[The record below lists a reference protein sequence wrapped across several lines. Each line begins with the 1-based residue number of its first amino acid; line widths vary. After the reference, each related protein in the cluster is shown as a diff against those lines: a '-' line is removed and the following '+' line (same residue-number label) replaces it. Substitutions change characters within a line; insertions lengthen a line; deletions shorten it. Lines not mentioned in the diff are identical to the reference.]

1 MDKFKD
7 FMKVVGAAIL
17 KYGSI
22 VWKKIWALLKFVWL
36 KIWAVLGIVFANRV
50 FRWLFILMVPIFII
64 FIVVVAVFIHY
75 SPELPSLSQL
85 EQINP
90 KLVTNIYDKDGQ
102 IAHEYFVERREW
114 TSIDSIPKKAIQAVM
129 ATEDR
134 AFYKHWGMNVW
145 AIPSALIESIRSGN
159 KLRGA
164 STLTQQLTKL
174 LFLTPERTL
183 SRKIKEIMTAIRIEQ
198 TYTKEEILEFYM
210 NEVYLSGGNY
220 GFQAA
225 ARFYFGKPLD
235 SLDVPEYAVLA
246 GMLQR
251 PERYRPDRNPKTS
264 LSRRNT
270 VLYAMRDAGFI
281 TNDEYHK
288 YIDQPIK
295 LAEKEESAATEPGL
309 YFFEE
314 IRKYME
320 KKYGQNS
327 LYADGVSVYSTI
339 DPEIQA
345 FLDSV
350 ARVQIEKV
358 RRRIKYR
365 TTRRLLLT
373 KKYDMPEDS
382 VVAHFDSVYTLFKKQ
397 YLKGDTVR
405 NRRGQF
411 VRFPDSNRYHH
422 AEVAAIIIEN
432 ETGAIRAMVGG
443 SDFNKSKWNRAVQ
456 SLRQPG
462 SSFKPIVYA
471 TAMDNGAS
479 PCDSVNDQPVTI
491 PDPDSKNPNKTWRP
505 GNFEHDFEGMMTLR
519 RALYKSKNLPAILTG
534 MKYGLSNVVN
544 YARKFGITKAPLQ
557 AVPSLALG
565 SVGATLMEMTSAYTV
580 FPNGGNR
587 IEPYMIESI
596 VDRNGEIVEKN
607 SKVEHEVLRPA
618 SSYLMVDMLKDVN
631 IRGTAARVW
640 NSGFRHPSG
649 GKTGT
654 TNDYTDCWY
663 IGFTKQYTMGVWVG
677 SDTPGTMGAGHT
689 GTEDALPIWMA
700 TMTKLHKDLPKLPFP
715 VPPGVVS
722 RGVCNHTGL
731 LAGEFC
737 SEKSYCLYTAGYG
750 PTERC
755 DGNHFTTQTKS
766 ADNATL
772 FSNKGVV
779 ENNRYED
786 PLANKKKKKGKKGK
800 EPEPPKR
807 NARKMF

>member
-1 MDKFKD
+1 MNKFKA
-7 FMKVVGAAIL
+7 FMKTLGSLIK
-17 KYGSI
+17 KYGAI
-22 VWKKIWALLKFVWL
+22 AWL
-36 KIWAVLGIVFANRV
+36 KIWSVIKIAFANKV
-50 FRWLFILMVPIFII
+50 FRWFFIFMCPIIVAFIAA
-64 FIVVVAVFIHY
+64 FVVYVHY
-75 SPELPSLSQL
+75 SPQLPSLSQL

-90 KLVTNIYDKDGQ
+90 RLVTNIFDKDGQ

-114 TSIDSIPKKAIQAVM
+114 TSIDSIPLDAIHAVM

-145 AIPSALIESIRSGN
+145 AIPSAIIESAMSGN

-174 LFLTPERTL
+174 LFLTPERSL
-183 SRKIKEIMTAIRIEQ
+183 SRKIKEMMTAIRIEQ

-210 NEVYLSGGNY
+210 NEVYLAGGNY

-225 ARFYFGKPLD
+225 GKFYFGKPLD
-235 SLDVPEYAVLA
+235 SLSIPEFAVLA

-251 PERYRPDRNPKTS
+251 PETYRPDRHPKNS
-264 LSRRNT
+264 LRRRNT
-270 VLYAMRDAGFI
+270 VLFAMYDAGYI
-281 TNDEYHK
+281 TRDEYHK
-288 YIDQPIK
+288 YVSTPIE
-295 LAEKEESAATEPGL
+295 LAKKEEVTGTGL

-320 KKYGQNS
+320 KKYGENS

-339 DPEIQA
+339 DPDIQA

-350 ARVQIEKV
+350 AYAQVEKV

-365 TTRRLLLT
+365 ATRRLQLT

-382 VVAHFDSVYTLFKKQ
+382 IVAHFDSVYTLFKKE
-397 YLKGDTVR
+397 YLSADTVK

-411 VRFPDSNRYHH
+411 ARFPDSIRYHH

-462 SSFKPIVYA
+462 SSFKPIVYS

-491 PDPDSKNPNKTWRP
+491 PDPDDKNPNKVWRP

-544 YARKFGITKAPLQ
+544 YARKFGIKRAPLQ

-596 VDRNGEIVEKN
+596 VDRNGEILEKN

-618 SSYLMVDMLKDVN
+618 SAYLMVDMLKDVN

-654 TNDYTDCWY
+654 TNDYTDTWY

-715 VPPGVVS
+715 VPPGVIS
-722 RGVCNHTGL
+722 RGICNHTGL
-731 LAGEFC
+731 VAGEFC
-737 SEKSYCLYTAGYG
+737 SEKTYCLYTAGYG

-755 DGNHFTTQTKS
+755 DGNHFSSQTKS

-779 ENNRYED
+779 ENNRYEA
-786 PLANKKKKKGKKGK
+786 PQPKKKKGKKD
-800 EPEPPKR
+800 PEPQPKR
-807 NARKMF
+807 NTRKMF

>member
-1 MDKFKD
+1 MNKFKA
-7 FMKVVGAAIL
+7 FLKTFGSLIK
-17 KYGSI
+17 KYGAI
-22 VWKKIWALLKFVWL
+22 AWL
-36 KIWAVLGIVFANRV
+36 KIWSVIKIAFANKV
-50 FRWLFILMVPIFII
+50 FRWFFIFMCPIIVAFIAA
-64 FIVVVAVFIHY
+64 FVVYVHY
-75 SPELPSLSQL
+75 SPQLPSLSQL

-90 KLVTNIYDKDGQ
+90 RLVTNIFDKDGQ

-114 TSIDSIPKKAIQAVM
+114 TSIDSIPLDAIHAVM

-145 AIPSALIESIRSGN
+145 AIPSAIIESAMSGN

-174 LFLTPERTL
+174 LFLTPERSL
-183 SRKIKEIMTAIRIEQ
+183 SRKIKEMMTAIRIEQ

-210 NEVYLSGGNY
+210 NEVYLAGGNY

-225 ARFYFGKPLD
+225 GKYYFGKPLD
-235 SLDVPEYAVLA
+235 SLSIPEFAVLA

-251 PERYRPDRNPKTS
+251 PETYRPDRHPKNS
-264 LSRRNT
+264 LRRRNT
-270 VLYAMRDAGFI
+270 VLFAMYDAGYI
-281 TNDEYHK
+281 TRDEYHK
-288 YIDQPIK
+288 YVSTPIE
-295 LAEKEESAATEPGL
+295 LAKKEEVTGTGL

-320 KKYGQNS
+320 KKYGENS

-339 DPEIQA
+339 DPDIQA

-350 ARVQIEKV
+350 AYAQVEKV

-365 TTRRLLLT
+365 ATRRLQLT

-382 VVAHFDSVYTLFKKQ
+382 IVAHFDSVYTLFKKE
-397 YLKGDTVR
+397 YLSADTVK

-411 VRFPDSNRYHH
+411 ARFPDSIRYHH

-462 SSFKPIVYA
+462 SSFKPIVYS

-491 PDPDSKNPNKTWRP
+491 PDPDDRNPNKVWRP

-544 YARKFGITKAPLQ
+544 YARKFGIKRAPLQ

-596 VDRNGEIVEKN
+596 VDRNGEILEKN

-618 SSYLMVDMLKDVN
+618 SAYLMVDMLKDVN

-654 TNDYTDCWY
+654 TNDYTDTWY

-715 VPPGVVS
+715 VPPGVIS
-722 RGVCNHTGL
+722 RGICNHTGL
-731 LAGEFC
+731 IAGEFC
-737 SEKSYCLYTAGYG
+737 SEKTYCLYTAGYG

-755 DGNHFTTQTKS
+755 DGNHFSSQTKS

-779 ENNRYED
+779 ENNRYEA
-786 PLANKKKKKGKKGK
+786 PQPKKKKGKKD
-800 EPEPPKR
+800 PEPQPKR
-807 NARKMF
+807 NTRKMF

>member
-1 MDKFKD
+1 MKKFKD
-7 FMKVVGAAIL
+7 FMKKLGAAIKL
-17 KYGSI
+17 YGSI
-22 VWKKIWALLKFVWL
+22 VWQKIWNVL
-36 KIWAVLGIVFANRV
+36 KIAFANKV
-50 FRWLFILMVPIFII
+50 FRWFFIFMIPIILLFIII
-64 FIVVVAVFIHY
+64 VIVFIHY
-75 SPELPSLSQL
+75 SPQLPSLSQL

-114 TSIDSIPKKAIQAVM
+114 TSIDSIPQKAIQAVM

-145 AIPSALIESIRSGN
+145 AIPSALIESARSGN

-174 LFLTPERTL
+174 LFLTPERTI
-183 SRKIKEIMTAIRIEQ
+183 SRKIKEMMTAIRIEQ

-210 NEVYLSGGNY
+210 NEVYLAGGNY

-225 ARFYFGKPLD
+225 GRFYFGKSLD
-235 SLDVPEYAVLA
+235 SLDIPEYAVLA

-251 PERYRPDRNPKTS
+251 PETYRPDRHPKAS
-264 LSRRNT
+264 LRRRNT

-288 YIDQPIK
+288 YIEQPIV
-295 LAEKEESAATEPGL
+295 LAQKEKEESNESGL

-320 KKYGQNS
+320 KKYGENS

-345 FLDSV
+345 YLDSV
-350 ARVQIEKV
+350 ARKHIEKV

-365 TTRRLLLT
+365 TVRRLILT
-373 KKYDMPEDS
+373 KKYNMSEDS
-382 VVAHFDSVYTLFKKQ
+382 IVAHFDSVYTLFKRQ

-405 NRRGQF
+405 NKRGQF
-411 VRFPDSNRYHH
+411 ARFPDSNRYHH
-422 AEVAAIIIEN
+422 AEVAAILIEN
-432 ETGAIRAMVGG
+432 QTGAIRAMVGG

-479 PCDSVNDQPVTI
+479 PCDSVDDQPVTI
-491 PDPDSKNPNKTWRP
+491 PDPDPKHPNKVWRP
-505 GNFEHDFEGMMTLR
+505 GNFEHDFEGKMTLR

-544 YARKFGITKAPLQ
+544 YARKFGIKRAPLQ

-596 VDRNGEIVEKN
+596 VDRHGEVLEKN

-618 SSYLMVDMLKDVN
+618 SAYLMVDMLKDVN
-631 IRGTAARVW
+631 VRGTAGRVW
-640 NSGFRHPSG
+640 GSGFRHPSG

-654 TNDYTDCWY
+654 TNDYTDAWY
-663 IGFTKQYTMGVWVG
+663 IGFTKQYTMGVWIG
-677 SDTPGTMGAGHT
+677 SDSPGTMGAGHT

-700 TMTKLHKDLPKLPFP
+700 TMSKLHKDLPKLPFP
-715 VPPGVVS
+715 VPAGVIS
-722 RGVCNHTGL
+722 RGICNHTGL
-731 LAGEFC
+731 IAGEFC
-737 SEKSYCLYTAGYG
+737 SEKTYCLYTAGYG
-750 PTERC
+750 PTEKC
-755 DGNHFTTQTKS
+755 DGNHFSQTKS

-786 PLANKKKKKGKKGK
+786 PNANKKKKKGKKDK
-800 EPEPPKR
+800 DEPQPPVR
-807 NARKMF
+807 STRKMF

>member
-1 MDKFKD
+1 MNKFKA
-7 FMKVVGAAIL
+7 FMKTLGSLIK
-17 KYGSI
+17 KYGAI
-22 VWKKIWALLKFVWL
+22 AWL
-36 KIWAVLGIVFANRV
+36 KIWSVIKIAFANKV
-50 FRWLFILMVPIFII
+50 FRWFFIFMCPIIVAFIAA
-64 FIVVVAVFIHY
+64 FVVYVHY
-75 SPELPSLSQL
+75 SPQLPSLSQL

-90 KLVTNIYDKDGQ
+90 RLVTNIFDKDGQ

-114 TSIDSIPKKAIQAVM
+114 TSIDSIPLDAIHAVM

-145 AIPSALIESIRSGN
+145 AIPSAIVESAMSGN

-174 LFLTPERTL
+174 LFLTPERSL
-183 SRKIKEIMTAIRIEQ
+183 SRKIKEMMTAIRIEQ

-210 NEVYLSGGNY
+210 NEVYLAGGNY

-225 ARFYFGKPLD
+225 GKYYFGKPLD
-235 SLDVPEYAVLA
+235 SLSIPEFAVLA

-251 PERYRPDRNPKTS
+251 PETYRPDRHPKNS
-264 LSRRNT
+264 LRRRNT
-270 VLYAMRDAGFI
+270 VLFAMYDAGYI
-281 TNDEYHK
+281 TRDEYHK
-288 YIDQPIK
+288 YVSTPIE
-295 LAEKEESAATEPGL
+295 LAKKEEVTGTGL

-320 KKYGQNS
+320 KKYGENS

-339 DPEIQA
+339 DPDIQA

-350 ARVQIEKV
+350 AYAQVERV

-365 TTRRLLLT
+365 ATRRLQLT

-382 VVAHFDSVYTLFKKQ
+382 IVAHFDSVYTLFKKE
-397 YLKGDTVR
+397 YLSADTVK
-405 NRRGQF
+405 NKRGQF
-411 VRFPDSNRYHH
+411 ARFPDSIRYHH

-462 SSFKPIVYA
+462 SSFKPIVYS

-491 PDPDSKNPNKTWRP
+491 PDPDDKNPNKVWRP

-544 YARKFGITKAPLQ
+544 YARKFGIKRAPLQ

-596 VDRNGEIVEKN
+596 VDRNGEILEKN
-607 SKVEHEVLRPA
+607 SKVEHEVLRPTSA
-618 SSYLMVDMLKDVN
+618 YLMVDMLKDVN

-654 TNDYTDCWY
+654 TNDYTDTWY

-715 VPPGVVS
+715 VPPGVIS
-722 RGVCNHTGL
+722 RGICNHTGL
-731 LAGEFC
+731 VAGEFC
-737 SEKSYCLYTAGYG
+737 SEKTCCLYTAGYG

-755 DGNHFTTQTKS
+755 DGNHFSSQTKS

-779 ENNRYED
+779 ENNRYEA
-786 PLANKKKKKGKKGK
+786 PQPKKKKGKKD
-800 EPEPPKR
+800 PEPQPKR
-807 NARKMF
+807 NTRKMF

>member
-1 MDKFKD
+1 MNKFKA
-7 FMKVVGAAIL
+7 FLKTFGSLIK
-17 KYGSI
+17 KYGAI
-22 VWKKIWALLKFVWL
+22 AWL
-36 KIWAVLGIVFANRV
+36 KIWSVIKIAFANKV
-50 FRWLFILMVPIFII
+50 FRWFFIFMCPIIVAFIAA
-64 FIVVVAVFIHY
+64 FVVYVHY
-75 SPELPSLSQL
+75 SPQLPSLSQL

-90 KLVTNIYDKDGQ
+90 RLVTNIFDKDGQ

-114 TSIDSIPKKAIQAVM
+114 TSIDSIPLDAIHAVM

-145 AIPSALIESIRSGN
+145 AIPSAIIESAMSGN

-174 LFLTPERTL
+174 LFLTPERSL
-183 SRKIKEIMTAIRIEQ
+183 SRKIKEMMTAIRIEQ

-210 NEVYLSGGNY
+210 NEVYLAGGNY

-225 ARFYFGKPLD
+225 GKYYFGKPLD
-235 SLDVPEYAVLA
+235 SLSIPEFAVLA

-251 PERYRPDRNPKTS
+251 PETYRPDRHPKNS
-264 LSRRNT
+264 LRRRNT
-270 VLYAMRDAGFI
+270 VLFAMYDAGYI
-281 TNDEYHK
+281 TRDEYHK
-288 YIDQPIK
+288 YVSTPIE
-295 LAEKEESAATEPGL
+295 LAKKEEVTGTGL

-320 KKYGQNS
+320 KKYGENS

-339 DPEIQA
+339 DPDIQA

-350 ARVQIEKV
+350 AYAQVERV

-365 TTRRLLLT
+365 ATRRLQLT

-382 VVAHFDSVYTLFKKQ
+382 IVAHFDSVYTLFKKE
-397 YLKGDTVR
+397 YLSADTVK

-411 VRFPDSNRYHH
+411 ARFPDSIRYHH

-462 SSFKPIVYA
+462 SSFKPIVYS

-491 PDPDSKNPNKTWRP
+491 PDPDDRNPNKVWRP

-544 YARKFGITKAPLQ
+544 YARKFGIKRAPLQ

-596 VDRNGEIVEKN
+596 VDRNGEILEKN

-618 SSYLMVDMLKDVN
+618 SAYLMVDMLKDVN

-654 TNDYTDCWY
+654 TNDYTDTWY

-715 VPPGVVS
+715 VPPGVIS
-722 RGVCNHTGL
+722 RGICNHTGL
-731 LAGEFC
+731 IAGEFC
-737 SEKSYCLYTAGYG
+737 SEKTYCLYTAGYG

-755 DGNHFTTQTKS
+755 DGNHFSSQTKS

-779 ENNRYED
+779 ENNRYEA
-786 PLANKKKKKGKKGK
+786 PQPKKKKGKKD
-800 EPEPPKR
+800 PEPQPKR
-807 NARKMF
+807 NTRKMF

>member
-1 MDKFKD
+1 MNKFKA
-7 FMKVVGAAIL
+7 FLKTFGSLIK
-17 KYGSI
+17 KYGAI
-22 VWKKIWALLKFVWL
+22 AWL
-36 KIWAVLGIVFANRV
+36 KIWSVIKIAFANKV
-50 FRWLFILMVPIFII
+50 FRWFFIFMCPIIVAFIAA
-64 FIVVVAVFIHY
+64 FVVYVHY
-75 SPELPSLSQL
+75 SPQLPSLSQL

-90 KLVTNIYDKDGQ
+90 RLVTNIFDKDGQ

-114 TSIDSIPKKAIQAVM
+114 TSIDSIPLDAIHAVM

-145 AIPSALIESIRSGN
+145 AIPSAIIESAMSGN

-174 LFLTPERTL
+174 LFLTPERSL
-183 SRKIKEIMTAIRIEQ
+183 SRKIKEMMTAIRIEQ

-210 NEVYLSGGNY
+210 NEVYLAGGNY

-225 ARFYFGKPLD
+225 GKYYFGKPLD
-235 SLDVPEYAVLA
+235 SLSIPEFAVLA

-251 PERYRPDRNPKTS
+251 PETYRPDRHPKNS
-264 LSRRNT
+264 LRRRNT
-270 VLYAMRDAGFI
+270 VLFAMYDAGYI
-281 TNDEYHK
+281 TRDEYHK
-288 YIDQPIK
+288 YVSTPIE
-295 LAEKEESAATEPGL
+295 LAKKEEVTGTGL

-320 KKYGQNS
+320 KKYGENS

-339 DPEIQA
+339 DPDIQA
-345 FLDSV
+345 YLDSV
-350 ARVQIEKV
+350 AYVQVERV

-365 TTRRLLLT
+365 ATRRLQLT

-382 VVAHFDSVYTLFKKQ
+382 IVAHFDSVYTLFKKE
-397 YLKGDTVR
+397 YLSADTVK
-405 NRRGQF
+405 NKRGQF
-411 VRFPDSNRYHH
+411 ARFPDSIRYHH

-462 SSFKPIVYA
+462 SSFKPIVYS

-491 PDPDSKNPNKTWRP
+491 PDPDDKNPNKVWRP

-544 YARKFGITKAPLQ
+544 YARKFGIKRAPLQ

-596 VDRNGEIVEKN
+596 VDRNGEILEKN

-618 SSYLMVDMLKDVN
+618 SAYLMVDMLKDVN

-654 TNDYTDCWY
+654 TNDYTDTWY

-715 VPPGVVS
+715 VPPGVIS
-722 RGVCNHTGL
+722 RGICNHTGL
-731 LAGEFC
+731 VAGEFC
-737 SEKSYCLYTAGYG
+737 SEKTYCLYTAGYG

-755 DGNHFTTQTKS
+755 DGNHFSSQTKS

-779 ENNRYED
+779 ENNRYEA
-786 PLANKKKKKGKKGK
+786 PQPKKKKGKKD
-800 EPEPPKR
+800 PEPQPKR
-807 NARKMF
+807 NTRKMF

>member
-1 MDKFKD
+1 MNKFKD
-7 FMKVVGAAIL
+7 FMKKLGATIK
-17 KYGSI
+17 KYGSLI
-22 VWKKIWALLKFVWL
+22 WL
-36 KIWAVLGIVFANRV
+36 KIWSLLKIAFANKV
-50 FRWLFILMVPIFII
+50 FRWFFIFMIPVILLFIV
-64 FIVVVAVFIHY
+64 IVVVFIHY
-75 SPELPSLSQL
+75 SPQLPSLSQL

-114 TSIDSIPKKAIQAVM
+114 TSIDSIPQKAIQAVM

-174 LFLTPERTL
+174 LFLTPERTI
-183 SRKIKEIMTAIRIEQ
+183 SRKIKEMMTAIRIEQ

-235 SLDVPEYAVLA
+235 SLGVPEYAVLA

-251 PERYRPDRNPKTS
+251 PERYRPDRNPQRS

-288 YIDQPIK
+288 YIEQPIV
-295 LAEKEESAATEPGL
+295 LASKEESTETGSGL

-320 KKYGQNS
+320 KKYGENS

-345 FLDSV
+345 YLDSV
-350 ARVQIEKV
+350 ANKQIERV

-365 TTRRLLLT
+365 TVRRLILT
-373 KKYDMPEDS
+373 KKYNMPEDS
-382 VVAHFDSVYTLFKKQ
+382 IVAHFDSVYTLFKKQ

-405 NRRGQF
+405 NKRGQF
-411 VRFPDSNRYHH
+411 ARFPDSNRYHH
-422 AEVAAIIIEN
+422 AEVAAILIEN
-432 ETGAIRAMVGG
+432 QTGAIRAMVGG

-491 PDPDSKNPNKTWRP
+491 PDPDPRHPNKVWRP

-544 YARKFGITKAPLQ
+544 YARKFGIKRAPLQ

-596 VDRNGEIVEKN
+596 VDRNGEVVEKN

-618 SSYLMVDMLKDVN
+618 SAYLMVDMLKDVN
-631 IRGTAARVW
+631 VRGTAGRVW
-640 NSGFRHPSG
+640 ASGFRHPSG

-654 TNDYTDCWY
+654 TNDYTDTWY

-700 TMTKLHKDLPKLPFP
+700 TMAKLHKDLPKLPFP
-715 VPPGVVS
+715 VPPGVIS
-722 RGVCNHTGL
+722 RGICNHTGL
-731 LAGEFC
+731 IAGEFC
-737 SEKSYCLYTAGYG
+737 SEKTYCLYTAGYG
-750 PTERC
+750 PTEKC
-755 DGNHFTTQTKS
+755 DGNHFSSQTKS

-772 FSNKGVV
+772 FSNKSVV
-779 ENNRYED
+779 ENNRYEA
-786 PLANKKKKKGKKGK
+786 PQPKKKGKGK
-800 EPEPPKR
+800 DAAPPPKR
-807 NARKMF
+807 NTRKMF

>member
-1 MDKFKD
+1 MKMNKFKA
-7 FMKVVGAAIL
+7 FMKTFGSLVK
-17 KYGSI
+17 KYGAI
-22 VWKKIWALLKFVWL
+22 VWL
-36 KIWAVLGIVFANRV
+36 KIWSVIKIAFANKV
-50 FRWLFILMVPIFII
+50 FRWFFIFMCPIIVAFIAA
-64 FIVVVAVFIHY
+64 FVVYVHY
-75 SPELPSLSQL
+75 SPQLPSLSQL

-90 KLVTNIYDKDGQ
+90 RLVTNIFDKDGQ

-114 TSIDSIPKKAIQAVM
+114 TSIDSIPLDAIHAVM

-145 AIPSALIESIRSGN
+145 AIPSAIIESAMSGN

-174 LFLTPERTL
+174 LFLTPERSL
-183 SRKIKEIMTAIRIEQ
+183 SRKIKEMMTAIRIEQ

-210 NEVYLSGGNY
+210 NEVYLAGGNY

-225 ARFYFGKPLD
+225 GKYYFGKPLD
-235 SLDVPEYAVLA
+235 SLSIPEFAVLA

-251 PERYRPDRNPKTS
+251 PETYRPDRHPKNS
-264 LSRRNT
+264 LRRRNT
-270 VLYAMRDAGFI
+270 VLFAMYDAGYI
-281 TNDEYHK
+281 TRDEYHK
-288 YIDQPIK
+288 YVSTPIE
-295 LAEKEESAATEPGL
+295 LAKKEEVTGTGL

-320 KKYGQNS
+320 KKYGENS

-339 DPEIQA
+339 DPDIQA

-350 ARVQIEKV
+350 AYVQVEKV

-365 TTRRLLLT
+365 ATRRLQLT

-382 VVAHFDSVYTLFKKQ
+382 VVAHFDSVYTLFKKE
-397 YLKGDTVR
+397 YLSADTVK

-411 VRFPDSNRYHH
+411 ARFPDSIRYHH

-462 SSFKPIVYA
+462 SAFKPIVYS

-491 PDPDSKNPNKTWRP
+491 PDPDDRNPNKVWRP

-544 YARKFGITKAPLQ
+544 YARKFGIKRAPLQ

-596 VDRNGEIVEKN
+596 VDRNGEILEKN

-618 SSYLMVDMLKDVN
+618 SAYLMVDMLKDVN

-654 TNDYTDCWY
+654 TNDYTDTWY

-715 VPPGVVS
+715 VPPGVIS
-722 RGVCNHTGL
+722 RGICNHTGL
-731 LAGEFC
+731 VAGEFC
-737 SEKSYCLYTAGYG
+737 SEKTYCLYTAGYG

-755 DGNHFTTQTKS
+755 DGNHFGSQTKS

-779 ENNRYED
+779 ENNRYEA
-786 PLANKKKKKGKKGK
+786 PQPKKKKGKKDL
-800 EPEPPKR
+800 EPQPKR
-807 NARKMF
+807 NTRKMF